1 MSFRI
6 ESTTNQQVENKPNPI
21 NQKIDRS
28 FQSFLKE
35 SLQTQTPS
43 TEMKISNHA
52 QKRMEERGIE
62 LNQSDLNSIEGAVE
76 ELNQKGSKNAL
87 IVYKNMAFITSINN
101 RTIITAMHTDEM
113 ETITN
118 IDSMKKINN

>member
-6 ESTTNQQVENKPNPI
+6 ESTTNQLVENKPNSI

-28 FQSFLKE
+28 FQSFFNE
-35 SLQTQTPS
+35 SLQTPS

-62 LNQSDLNSIEGAVE
+62 LNQSDLTSIEGAVE
-76 ELNQKGSKNAL
+76 ELNQKGSKNSL
-87 IVYKNMAFITSINN
+87 IVYKDMAFITSINN
-101 RTIITAMHTDEM
+101 RTIITAMNTDEM

-118 IDSMKKINN
+118 IDSMKKIDN

>member
-28 FQSFLKE
+28 FQSLLKE

-62 LNQSDLNSIEGAVE
+62 LNQSDLTSIEGAVE
-76 ELNQKGSKNAL
+76 ELNQKGSKNSL
-87 IVYKNMAFITSINN
+87 IVYKDMAFITSINN

>member
-6 ESTTNQQVENKPNPI
+6 ETTTNQLVENKPDTI

-28 FQSFLKE
+28 FQSFFNE
-35 SLQTQTPS
+35 SLQTSS

-62 LNQSDLNSIEGAVE
+62 LNQSDLTSIEGAIE
-76 ELNQKGSKNAL
+76 ELNQKGSKNSV
-87 IVYKNMAFITSINN
+87 IVYKDMAFITSINN
-101 RTIITAMHTDEM
+101 RTIITAMNTDEM

>member
-6 ESTTNQQVENKPNPI
+6 ESTTNQLVENKPNSI

-28 FQSFLKE
+28 FQSFFNE
-35 SLQTQTPS
+35 SLQTPS

-62 LNQSDLNSIEGAVE
+62 LNQSDLTSIEGAIE
-76 ELNQKGSKNAL
+76 ELNQKGSKNSV
-87 IVYKNMAFITSINN
+87 IVYKDMAFITSINN

>member
-6 ESTTNQQVENKPNPI
+6 ESTTNQLVENKPNSI

-28 FQSFLKE
+28 FQPFFNE
-35 SLQTQTPS
+35 SLQTPS

-62 LNQSDLNSIEGAVE
+62 LNQSDLTSIEGAIE
-76 ELNQKGSKNAL
+76 ELNQKGSKNSV
-87 IVYKNMAFITSINN
+87 IVYKDMAFITSINN

>member
-6 ESTTNQQVENKPNPI
+6 ESTTNQLVENKPNPI

-35 SLQTQTPS
+35 SLQTPS

-62 LNQSDLNSIEGAVE
+62 LNQSDLTSIEGAVE
-76 ELNQKGSKNAL
+76 ELNQKGSKNSL

-101 RTIITAMHTDEM
+101 RTIITAMNTDEM

>member
-6 ESTTNQQVENKPNPI
+6 ESTTNQLVENKPNSI

-28 FQSFLKE
+28 FQSFFNE
-35 SLQTQTPS
+35 SLQTPS

-62 LNQSDLNSIEGAVE
+62 LNQSDLTSIEGAIE
-76 ELNQKGSKNAL
+76 ELNQKGSKNSV
-87 IVYKNMAFITSINN
+87 IVYKDMAFITSINN
-101 RTIITAMHTDEM
+101 RTIITAMNTDEM

-118 IDSMKKINN
+118 IDSMKKIDN

>member
-6 ESTTNQQVENKPNPI
+6 ESTTNQLVENKPNPI

>member
-6 ESTTNQQVENKPNPI
+6 ESTTNQLVENKPNSI

-28 FQSFLKE
+28 FQSFFNE
-35 SLQTQTPS
+35 SLQTPS

-62 LNQSDLNSIEGAVE
+62 LNQSDLTSIEGAIE
-76 ELNQKGSKNAL
+76 ELNQKGSKNSV
-87 IVYKNMAFITSINN
+87 IVYKDMAFITSINN
-101 RTIITAMHTDEM
+101 RTIITAMNTDEM

>member
-6 ESTTNQQVENKPNPI
+6 ESTTNQLVENKPNSI

-28 FQSFLKE
+28 FQSFFNK
-35 SLQTQTPS
+35 SLQTPS

-62 LNQSDLNSIEGAVE
+62 LNQSDLTSIEGAIE
-76 ELNQKGSKNAL
+76 ELNQKGSKNSV
-87 IVYKNMAFITSINN
+87 IVYKDMAFITSVNN
-101 RTIITAMHTDEM
+101 RTIITAMNTDEM

>member
-6 ESTTNQQVENKPNPI
+6 ESTTNQLVENKPNPI

-35 SLQTQTPS
+35 SLQTQTSS

-62 LNQSDLNSIEGAVE
+62 LNQSDLTSIEGAIE
-76 ELNQKGSKNAL
+76 ELNQKGSKNSV
-87 IVYKNMAFITSINN
+87 IVYKDMAFITSINN
-101 RTIITAMHTDEM
+101 RTIITAMNTDEM

>member
-6 ESTTNQQVENKPNPI
+6 ESTTNQLVENKPNSI

-28 FQSFLKE
+28 FQSFFNE
-35 SLQTQTPS
+35 SLQTPS

-62 LNQSDLNSIEGAVE
+62 LNQSDLTSIEGAIE
-76 ELNQKGSKNAL
+76 ELNQKGSKNSL
-87 IVYKNMAFITSINN
+87 IVYKDMALIASINN
-101 RTIITAMHTDEM
+101 RTIITAMNANEM

-118 IDSMKKINN
+118 IDSVKKING

>member
-6 ESTTNQQVENKPNPI
+6 ESTTNQLVENKPNPI

-35 SLQTQTPS
+35 SLQTQTSS

-62 LNQSDLNSIEGAVE
+62 LNQSDLTSIEGAIE
-76 ELNQKGSKNAL
+76 ELNQKGSKNSV
-87 IVYKNMAFITSINN
+87 IVYKDMVFITSINN
-101 RTIITAMHTDEM
+101 RTIITAMNTDEM

>member
-35 SLQTQTPS
+35 SLQTPS

-62 LNQSDLNSIEGAVE
+62 LNQSDLTSIEGAVE
-76 ELNQKGSKNAL
+76 ELNQKGSKNSL
-87 IVYKNMAFITSINN
+87 IVYKDMAFITSINN
-101 RTIITAMHTDEM
+101 RTIITAMNTDEM

-118 IDSMKKINN
+118 IDSMKKIDN